1 MPVYNRTVDTRT
13 SPKAGLRHTK
23 SDTMQRKLDTEGWQK
38 NAEMLADDAF
48 ADEEISSA
56 TGSWHNT
63 QEIYNSR
70 DMPVALRSIT

>member
-1 MPVYNRTVDTRT
+1 MPVYNRNVDTRT

-48 ADEEISSA
+48 ADEAVVQQEVGTIRRKSTTVETSLWHYEI
-56 TGSWHNT
+56 
-63 QEIYNSR
+63 
-70 DMPVALRSIT
+70 

>member
-38 NAEMLADDAF
+38 NAEMLPDDAF
-48 ADEEISSA
+48 ADEAIVQQEVGTIRRKSTTVETSL
-56 TGSWHNT
+56 WHN
-63 QEIYNSR
+63 E
-70 DMPVALRSIT
+70 V

>member
-48 ADEEISSA
+48 ADEAIVQQEVGTIRRKSTTVETCLWHYEI
-56 TGSWHNT
+56 
-63 QEIYNSR
+63 
-70 DMPVALRSIT
+70 